1 MICTCSR
8 SWIVL
13 LSKLGRARDL
23 SENEYITQ
31 SVILH
36 TGH

>member
-1 MICTCSR
+1 MTYTCSR

-13 LSKLGRARDL
+13 LSKLGRVRDL

-31 SVILH
+31 LIILH

>member
-8 SWIVL
+8 SWIAL
-13 LSKLGRARDL
+13 LSKMGRASDL